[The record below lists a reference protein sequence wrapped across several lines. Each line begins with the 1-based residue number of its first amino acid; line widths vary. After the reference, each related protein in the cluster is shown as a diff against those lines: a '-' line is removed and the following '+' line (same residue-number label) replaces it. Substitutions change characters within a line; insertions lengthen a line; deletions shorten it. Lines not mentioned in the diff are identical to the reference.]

1 MNKIFMLTRGRTGSS
16 AILDELGTTSIY
28 APQELFADF
37 SGALMEG
44 TLKEY
49 TQFAPPFDVWKA
61 IFLGKGKQ
69 TWKEMFVVQKE
80 SMDDPDRLLYTLIRI
95 LNKTAPFLLS
105 NNRLMG
111 RKIERILIE
120 RYLNSIE
127 GQAADNNKTGIIFKV
142 LSPNLMAR
150 KSLLGVLKDRGYRS
164 LFLVRKNVVRHVLSI
179 LLAHYRSQAEGKNMY
194 YKRGHVGELASLA
207 INLDEFERR
216 VELEQ
221 RCVSEDRSLLTKS
234 GIDYLEVT
242 YEDFCDD
249 REKFYSEIFSFM
261 GVEYEL
267 PKNTDL
273 SIMVPDIRKAVANF
287 DELEA
292 RVTAMGMKDLL

>member
-1 MNKIFMLTRGRTGSS
+1 MNRTFMLTRGRTGSS

-49 TQFAPPFDVWKA
+49 TQSAPPFDIWKA

-69 TWKEMFVVQKE
+69 AWKEMFIVQKE
-80 SMDDPDRLLYTLIRI
+80 SADDPDRFLYTLIRI
-95 LNKTAPFLLS
+95 LNKTAPFLLR
-105 NNRLMG
+105 NNRLLG

-120 RYLNSIE
+120 RYLDSIE

-150 KSLLGVLKDRGYRS
+150 KSLLGVLRDRGYRS

-194 YKRGHVGELASLA
+194 YKRGPLGELAPCA

-221 RCVSEDRSLLTKS
+221 KCVADDSSLLTK
-234 GIDYLEVT
+234 GGVEYLNVT

-249 REKFYSEIFSFM
+249 REKFYSEIFPFM
-261 GVEYEL
+261 GVEYQL
-267 PKNTDL
+267 PENTNL
-273 SIMVPDIRKAVANF
+273 SIMVPDIRKAVSNY

-292 RVTAMGMKDLL
+292 RVTAMGMKDFL